1 MFTVTAMLF
10 AVTVFGQTNKQDSL
24 HIIKDDRSI
33 NYFELTNNA
42 ATIALTPFAQ
52 HGFATVQVNNTSGN
66 FKRPMQAEVSN
77 EINIATGGFKK
88 LQGWA
93 FKTNFAYTKQY
104 DKNIAWSGVAN
115 AYEGNPFIWAD
126 SSVGNWER
134 DHIKAAISIAA
145 PLVFKKLQTGITVD
159 YQIGSGAR
167 ITEPKPF
174 YRQRTIAL
182 QPGLN
187 WQVTPKKSVG
197 ITGKI
202 NFIQEE
208 NELGFFSS
216 SNVLLYRIRGYG
228 TFSKA
233 PFVNGER
240 KRKGTDLQA
249 TLHYQ
254 QPLGKYQFLVSAY
267 AAQRDE
273 EINEGVATQLPA
285 GFFTEIKF
293 GGNAM
298 LQTGNAAKGKSILV
312 NYQLKNGYAD
322 DVIFRAE
329 SASYNEHLLQANV
342 SVWHT
347 SNTKKTLWQFTA
359 QPQFK
364 FIDNTD
370 QATTTQLTA
379 ATIGISFKANWR
391 KQLKPNIHLQLQPFA
406 GYYYVANSEFINQRP
421 NIITKNII
429 LPDYEFF
436 AADYAQFGALIM
448 LEINQPSKNIIHA
461 FSVKT
466 DNMMATNTI
475 LFTGRNNF
483 QFNYSIIF

>member
-1 MFTVTAMLF
+1 MQVRQQQIEGRNLSVYTTGDDITVKITGFVSTKTAM
-10 AVTVFGQTNKQDSL
+10 
-24 HIIKDDRSI
+24 
-33 NYFELTNNA
+33 FE
-42 ATIALTPFAQ
+42 
-52 HGFATVQVNNTSGN
+52 
-66 FKRPMQAEVSN
+66 R
-77 EINIATGGFKK
+77 
-88 LQGWA
+88 
-93 FKTNFAYTKQY
+93 
-104 DKNIAWSGVAN
+104 
-115 AYEGNPFIWAD
+115 
-126 SSVGNWER
+126 
-134 DHIKAAISIAA
+134 
-145 PLVFKKLQTGITVD
+145 
-159 YQIGSGAR
+159 
-167 ITEPKPF
+167 
-174 YRQRTIAL
+174 
-182 QPGLN
+182 
-187 WQVTPKKSVG
+187 
-197 ITGKI
+197 
-202 NFIQEE
+202 
-208 NELGFFSS
+208 
-216 SNVLLYRIRGYG
+216 
-228 TFSKA
+228 
-233 PFVNGER
+233 
-240 KRKGTDLQA
+240 
-249 TLHYQ
+249 
-254 QPLGKYQFLVSAY
+254 
-267 AAQRDE
+267 
-273 EINEGVATQLPA
+273 
-285 GFFTEIKF
+285 TEIKF

-298 LQTGNAAKGKSILV
+298 LQNGNAAKGKAILV